1 MMNKIKENVKA
12 ALDSLKYVIESHDGF
27 AEMGEVSDK
36 RVVIYYSG
44 QCADCDSAC
53 IEDAI
58 KEKVPGIEVVFR
70 Q

>member
-1 MMNKIKENVKA
+1 MMSKVKERVRA
-12 ALDSLKYVIESHDGF
+12 ALDSLKYIMESHDGF
-27 AEMGEVSDK
+27 AEIGEISDS
-36 RVVIYYSG
+36 RVEIYYSG
-44 QCADCDSAC
+44 KCADCDSAC